1 MANERAKTDR
11 TDEDD
16 HVLWQRVTALVKP
29 SVQQNRRYS
38 GNDLNHQGHTQ
49 SRDDGGMSPS
59 KRQQAGG
66 AKPVSTSMAGFA
78 LSKTLANTSANTSA
92 KTSANTLPA
101 DLRAGETA
109 GIDGGTQ
116 KRLFRGDVKIDARLD
131 LHGYNAAQAQRK
143 LTQFLSQAR
152 VSGYRCILVITGKGV
167 RGTGVLRGA
176 VPDWLKS
183 APLSDLVLAMAQA
196 KPSDGGAGALYVLL
210 RRQRERK

>member
-29 SVQQNRRYS
+29 AVQQNRRYS

-49 SRDDGGMSPS
+49 GRDDGGMSPS

-66 AKPVSTSMAGFA
+66 AKPVSANMAGFA
-78 LSKTLANTSANTSA
+78 LSKTSPKTSA
-92 KTSANTLPA
+92 KTSAKTSPA

-167 RGTGVLRGA
+167 RGTGVLRSA

>member
-1 MANERAKTDR
+1 MADERAKTDR

-29 SVQQNRRYS
+29 AVQQNRRYI
-38 GNDLNHQGHTQ
+38 GNDLNHQGHNQ
-49 SRDDGGMSPS
+49 GRDDGGMSPS
-59 KRQQAGG
+59 KRPQAG
-66 AKPVSTSMAGFA
+66 AKPRSANMVGFA
-78 LSKTLANTSANTSA
+78 LPKTSANTSPKTSA
-92 KTSANTLPA
+92 KTSPV

-131 LHGYNAAQAQRK
+131 LHGYNAAQAQQK
-143 LTQFLSQAR
+143 LTQFLSQAKA
-152 VSGYRCILVITGKGV
+152 SGYRCILVITGKGA
-167 RGTGVLRGA
+167 RGTGILRSA

-183 APLSDLVLAMAQA
+183 APLSQLVLAMAQA

>member
-1 MANERAKTDR
+1 MSVRKSDKS
-11 TDEDD
+11 DEED

-29 SVQQNRRYS
+29 AIQQNRRYS

-49 SRDDGGMSPS
+49 GRDDGGMSPS

-66 AKPVSTSMAGFA
+66 AKPASASMAGFA
-78 LSKTLANTSANTSA
+78 LPKTSA
-92 KTSANTLPA
+92 KISPKTSPV

-152 VSGYRCILVITGKGV
+152 LSGYRCILVITGKGA
-167 RGTGVLRGA
+167 RGTGVLRSA
-176 VPDWLKS
+176 VPDWLKR
-183 APLSDLVLAMAQA
+183 APLSELVLAMAQA